1 MLRNRTW
8 AIIGPRCLMTCEL
21 VQSQLPRVS
30 PIGTQLGYM
39 IHYWVFRDLHFFF
52 LCAPVFCAWT
62 REWFEEKDIV
72 FFFATDLPVDKP
84 WTNGERHQKV
94 VDTGVKY
101 PKPEFLVLCAQ
112 HFHHKFLN
120 KMHKIFCWVIV
131 GSCSKL
137 RKYVY
142 IITLRLFNSHGK
154 CFIYS
159 WFTY

>member
-52 LCAPVFCAWT
+52 SALQFSAPEHVNGLRKRT
-62 REWFEEKDIV
+62 S
-72 FFFATDLPVDKP
+72 FFFCDGPTCGQTVDKR
-84 WTNGERHQKV
+84 ERHQKV